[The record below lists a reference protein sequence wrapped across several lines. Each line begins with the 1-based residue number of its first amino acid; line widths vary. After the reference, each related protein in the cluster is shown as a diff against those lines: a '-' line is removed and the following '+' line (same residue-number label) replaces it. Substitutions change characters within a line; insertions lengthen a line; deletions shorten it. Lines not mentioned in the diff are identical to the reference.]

1 MICLGLTRVN
11 QNYCPVLMEAT
22 LDQTDFPAES
32 AEATDEQLMQAII
45 DRDQRSLNLLY
56 GRYRVLINK
65 IVMEILPNEADAEE
79 ALQDVF
85 MEIWSRAANFDVRKG
100 KPLGWIICMARRR
113 AIDHYRK
120 IRRRADASEKLRQE
134 GESGN
139 GNIPGVESPVPVNS
153 GGGQNAAATSDLR
166 AFLSN
171 VIMTLP
177 EEQGRVIRL
186 SYFEE
191 MSQREIAMKTG
202 IPLGT
207 IKTRLDLAL
216 RKLANK
222 FVPLREELY
231 HAH

>member
-1 MICLGLTRVN
+1 
-11 QNYCPVLMEAT
+11 MEAL
-22 LDQTDFPAES
+22 LDHSAIPAAAS
-32 AEATDEQLMQAII
+32 VEATDEELMQAII
-45 DRDQRSLNLLY
+45 DRQQHALNQLY

-120 IRRRADASEKLRQE
+120 IRRRADASEKLRLE
-134 GESGN
+134 GESGKN
-139 GNIPGVESPVPVNS
+139 DIPGVESAVPINS
-153 GGGQNAAATSDLR
+153 RGGQNAASTSDLR
-166 AFLSN
+166 AFLAN
-171 VIMTLP
+171 VIRTLP
-177 EEQGRVIRL
+177 EEQGRVIQL

-191 MSQREIAMKTG
+191 MSQREIALKTG

-222 FVPLREELY
+222 FVAFREELY
-231 HAH
+231 YAH

>member
-1 MICLGLTRVN
+1 MDVLTDSF
-11 QNYCPVLMEAT
+11 AT
-22 LDQTDFPAES
+22 TTA
-32 AEATDEQLMQAII
+32 AVATDEQLMQAII
-45 DRDQRSLNLLY
+45 ERDQHALNQLHA
-56 GRYRVLINK
+56 RYRVLINK

-120 IRRRADASEKLRQE
+120 IRRRTEASEKLRQE
-134 GESGN
+134 SEDGHSD
-139 GNIPGVESPVPVNS
+139 IPGVESHVPVNA
-153 GGGQNAAATSDLR
+153 GGGQNAAATHDLR
-166 AFLSN
+166 AFLTT
-171 VIMTLP
+171 VIGSLP

-191 MSQREIAMKTG
+191 MSQREIAARTG

-216 RKLANK
+216 RKLTSK
-222 FVPLREELY
+222 FMPLREELY
-231 HAH
+231 YAH

>member
-1 MICLGLTRVN
+1 M
-11 QNYCPVLMEAT
+11 
-22 LDQTDFPAES
+22 
-32 AEATDEQLMQAII
+32 
-45 DRDQRSLNLLY
+45 
-56 GRYRVLINK
+56 LINK

-139 GNIPGVESPVPVNS
+139 GNIPGVESAIPVNS
-153 GGGQNAAATSDLR
+153 GGGQNAATTSDLR
-166 AFLSN
+166 AFLSD
-171 VIMTLP
+171 VILTLP

>member
-1 MICLGLTRVN
+1 MVCLWLARAN
-11 QNYCPVLMEAT
+11 QKYRIVYMEAT
-22 LDQTDFPAES
+22 LDQTDIAAES
-32 AEATDEQLMQAII
+32 VEATDEQLMQAII
-45 DRDQRSLNLLY
+45 DRDQRSLNQLY

-139 GNIPGVESPVPVNS
+139 GNIPGVESAVPVNS